1 MEKSDHR
8 TDQPVLSSCYMRQ
21 RNKEAGVSGEG
32 GTRKEKAGPGPMAH
46 FCHSGFWIL
55 HFGFY
60 ISNDE
65 KPLDGSEQDKAQSDF
80 YVEGSLWPL

>member
-1 MEKSDHR
+1 M
-8 TDQPVLSSCYMRQ
+8 
-21 RNKEAGVSGEG
+21 G
-32 GTRKEKAGPGPMAH
+32 H
-46 FCHSGFWIL
+46 FCHSR

-80 YVEGSLWPL
+80 YVEGSLWLLKSTVGGSGHSTQSLVGG

>member
-1 MEKSDHR
+1 M
-8 TDQPVLSSCYMRQ
+8 
-21 RNKEAGVSGEG
+21 G
-32 GTRKEKAGPGPMAH
+32 H
-46 FCHSGFWIL
+46 FCHSR

-80 YVEGSLWPL
+80 YVEGSLWLLKSTV